1 MDRMEKIVFKTLEEQ
16 SNLISKSFK
25 EMGVAISAYFE
36 GDDETLQ
43 KSVLKIRNHEKQSI
57 KLKHQNLETVA
68 QAVSIY
74 RSDFFRLVM
83 KMNEVQ
89 ANQAGSTVRL
99 GNIRYS
105 PRPDDE
111 MIPKF
116 KQLVEVFVKMGDT
129 LHNLMKKLGDDMH
142 SASEFC
148 TTIDEIEDNVDNIY
162 RDLHGHLYNR
172 ADIPLRIIMQYLSV
186 AKHIEEACD
195 SVASVADSVRII
207 LATH

>member
-16 SNLISKSFK
+16 SKIISRSFK
-25 EMGVAISAYFE
+25 EMGVAITAYFK

-43 KSVLKIRNHEKQSI
+43 KAVLKIRSHEKQSI

-99 GNIRYS
+99 AKIRYN

-116 KQLVEVFVKMGDT
+116 QQLVEVFVNMGDT
-129 LHNLMKKLGDDMH
+129 LHNLMKKL
-142 SASEFC
+142 
-148 TTIDEIEDNVDNIY
+148 
-162 RDLHGHLYNR
+162 
-172 ADIPLRIIMQYLSV
+172 
-186 AKHIEEACD
+186 
-195 SVASVADSVRII
+195 
-207 LATH
+207 

>member
-16 SNLISKSFK
+16 SKLISRSFK
-25 EMGVAISAYFE
+25 EMGVAITAYFK

-43 KSVLKIRNHEKQSI
+43 KSVLKIRNHETQSI

-99 GNIRYS
+99 GKIRYS

-116 KQLVEVFVKMGDT
+116 QQLVEVFIKMGDT
-129 LHNLMKKLGDDMH
+129 LHDLMKKLGDNMQ
-142 SASEFC
+142 SAADFC
-148 TTIDEIEDNVDNIY
+148 TKIDEIEDNVDNIY

-186 AKHIEEACD
+186 AKHIESACD

>member
-1 MDRMEKIVFKTLEEQ
+1 MEKIVFKTLEEQ
-16 SNLISKSFK
+16 SKIISRSFK
-25 EMGVAISAYFE
+25 EMGIAITAYFK

-43 KSVLKIRNHEKQSI
+43 KAVLKIRSHEKQSI

-99 GNIRYS
+99 SKIRYN
-105 PRPDDE
+105 PRPGDE

-116 KQLVEVFVKMGDT
+116 QQLVEVFVKMGDT
-129 LHNLMKKLGDDMH
+129 LHNLMKKLGEDMH
-142 SASEFC
+142 TAGEFC
-148 TTIDEIEDNVDNIY
+148 NKLDEIEDNVDNIY

-195 SVASVADSVRII
+195 SCASVGDSVRII

>member
-16 SNLISKSFK
+16 SKLISRSFK
-25 EMGVAISAYFE
+25 EMGIAITAYFK

-43 KSVLKIRNHEKQSI
+43 KSVLKIRNQEKQSI

-83 KMNEVQ
+83 KMNDVQ

-99 GNIRYS
+99 GNIKYI

-116 KQLVEVFVKMGDT
+116 QRLVEVFIQMGDT
-129 LHNLMKKLGDDMH
+129 LHNLMKKLGEDMH
-142 SASEFC
+142 SAADFC
-148 TTIDEIEDNVDNIY
+148 RKIDEIEDNVDSIY
-162 RDLHGHLYNR
+162 RELHGHLYNR
-172 ADIPLRIIMQYLSV
+172 GDIPLRIIMQYLSV

>member
-16 SNLISKSFK
+16 SKIISRSFK
-25 EMGVAISAYFE
+25 EMGIAITAYFK

-43 KSVLKIRNHEKQSI
+43 KSVLKIRSHETQSI

-99 GNIRYS
+99 AKIRYN
-105 PRPDDE
+105 PRPDDK

-116 KQLVEVFVKMGDT
+116 QTLVEVFVKMGDT
-129 LHNLMKKLGDDMH
+129 LHNLMKKLGEDMH
-142 SASEFC
+142 SAAKFC
-148 TTIDEIEDNVDNIY
+148 NRLDEIEDNVDTIY

-195 SVASVADSVRII
+195 SCASVGDSVRII